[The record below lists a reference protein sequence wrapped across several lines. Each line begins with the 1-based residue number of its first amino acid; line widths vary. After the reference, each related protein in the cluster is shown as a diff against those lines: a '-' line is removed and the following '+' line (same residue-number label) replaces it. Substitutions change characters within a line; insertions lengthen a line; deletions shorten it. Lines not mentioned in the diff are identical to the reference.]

1 MRREILFAKAAQ
13 YEIGNGIHIGLIVMT
28 VKFEKS
34 VLPCLFTLRKKR
46 MLGAYIFLLDH
57 IDRVE
62 KVNHFGKDL
71 AVFRL
76 IGLIIDGPFGL
87 PVFGAIL

>member
-1 MRREILFAKAAQ
+1 MVRSIRAYGGACGEIVETGLENLRPKSWHWIAA
-13 YEIGNGIHIGLIVMT
+13 
-28 VKFEKS
+28 
-34 VLPCLFTLRKKR
+34 R
-46 MLGAYIFLLDH
+46 